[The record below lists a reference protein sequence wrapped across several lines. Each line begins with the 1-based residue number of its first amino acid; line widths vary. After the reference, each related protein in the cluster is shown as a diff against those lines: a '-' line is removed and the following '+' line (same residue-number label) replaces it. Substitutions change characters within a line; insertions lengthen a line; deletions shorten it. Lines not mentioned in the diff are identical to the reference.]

1 MISLYKLTFKN
12 VLRLFELC
20 EFNETTDIDD
30 FAQKLSTSYQE
41 LMSILSVDS
50 SELMC
55 AILEMQKQIFDYCNN
70 KLTPKVSKK
79 GGTGGDPVP
88 SFFLS
93 LCSVKFNSVI
103 NFNCTI
109 FEIDNALFVDVIDN
123 VSQFL
128 QVRRI
133 SKESNRVRATDD
145 DLF

>member
-1 MISLYKLTFKN
+1 MIRLSELTFKN

-55 AILEMQKQIFDYCNN
+55 AILEMQKQIFEYCNN
-70 KLTPKVSKK
+70 KLTPKVSK
-79 GGTGGDPVP
+79 GGTGGSPVP
-88 SFFLS
+88 SFFS
-93 LCSVKFNSVI
+93 NLCSVKFNSVI

-133 SKESNRVRATDD
+133 SKESNRVQARDD

>member
-55 AILEMQKQIFDYCNN
+55 AILEMQKQIFDYCSN

-88 SFFLS
+88 SFFFS

-133 SKESNRVRATDD
+133 SKESNRVRAKDD

>member
-55 AILEMQKQIFDYCNN
+55 AILEIQKQIFDYCNN
-70 KLTPKVSKK
+70 KLTPKVSKE

-88 SFFLS
+88 PFFLS

-133 SKESNRVRATDD
+133 SKESNRVRAKDD

>member
-70 KLTPKVSKK
+70 KLTPKAVLK

-88 SFFLS
+88 SFFLN

-128 QVRRI
+128 QVRRV
-133 SKESNRVRATDD
+133 SKKSNKVQAKDD